1 MSESTTPASAVVTAL
16 PPLVLREGEG
26 PTAEISVTDDGLE
39 VIEALAARGNS
50 EATIAKTIGVSPK
63 SLQRLRG
70 RDERVH
76 AAYASGRGV
85 LEDELVGHLL
95 KLARKGNVAATI
107 FGLKSMAGYS
117 DNPRPKDDRPPAIT
131 INLPGSLT
139 EEAYRQMVDVTP
151 DE

>member
-1 MSESTTPASAVVTAL
+1 
-16 PPLVLREGEG
+16 
-26 PTAEISVTDDGLE
+26 
-39 VIEALAARGNS
+39 LAARGNS

-70 RDERVH
+70 RDELVH

-85 LEDELVGHLL
+85 LEDDLVGQLL

-117 DNPRPKDDRPPAIT
+117 DNPRPKDDSSSKLRNKLRQSVAETASLQRISLVQK
-131 INLPGSLT
+131 INQLG
-139 EEAYRQMVDVTP
+139 
-151 DE
+151 